1 MKAKMEMQKLD
12 ISIIEA
18 GSETALVEYFDAADD
33 AVKRCYL
40 PVAVLADQV
49 DEEVLSAGIPWAG
62 DDFSKF
68 TPEPVTS
75 TALVEQLHRAG
86 IWTKRDVV
94 EKQAVVLGVI
104 NKVYKLE
111 LSRFIGAILEE

>member
-1 MKAKMEMQKLD
+1 MKAKMEYQKMD

-18 GSETALVEYFDAADD
+18 GQETALVEYFDVDNR
-33 AVKRCYL
+33 VKRCYL
-40 PVAVLADQV
+40 PLDVLADQV
-49 DEEVLSAGIPWAG
+49 DEEILSAGIPWQG

-68 TPEPVTS
+68 TPAQVAQEVFIE
-75 TALVEQLHRAG
+75 ALHRAG
-86 IWTKRDVV
+86 VWTKRDVL

-104 NKVYKLE
+104 NSVYKLE